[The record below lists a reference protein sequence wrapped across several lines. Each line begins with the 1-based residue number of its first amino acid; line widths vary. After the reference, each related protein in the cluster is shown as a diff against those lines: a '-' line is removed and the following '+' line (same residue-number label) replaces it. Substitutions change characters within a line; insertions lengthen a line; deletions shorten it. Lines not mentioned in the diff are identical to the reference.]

1 MKKDTP
7 NKTGPSQAVIDIDRL
22 PRRFRP
28 EFARDRDGRWLAV
41 ITMGREIITAS
52 GDTQDEATSHAL
64 EFLLCV
70 LDKRTSFAD
79 SLASVEVEDEEI
91 TPEMAARLDRAR
103 QSLAREECLPHDDIL
118 REFGLKK

>member
-1 MKKDTP
+1 MSLKP
-7 NKTGPSQAVIDIDRL
+7 PKTGPSQAVIDIDRL
-22 PRRFRP
+22 PPRFQP
-28 EFARDRDGRWLAV
+28 VVDRDPDGRWLAV
-41 ITMGREIITAS
+41 IKTGREIITAS

-103 QSLAREECLPHDDIL
+103 ASFDRGDGIPREDIL